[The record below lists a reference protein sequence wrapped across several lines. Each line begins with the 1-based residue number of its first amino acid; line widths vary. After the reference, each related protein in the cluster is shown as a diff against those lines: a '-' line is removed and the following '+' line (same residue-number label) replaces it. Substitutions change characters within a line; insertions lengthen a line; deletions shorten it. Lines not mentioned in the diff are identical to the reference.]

1 MSWRTL
7 RAVDGRSS
15 ARIIVAE
22 DDAAMRALVVE
33 ALRKDG
39 YDVCAVADGASL
51 LDRLGGPLSRPF
63 DLIITDIRMPACDG
77 LSVVASLRAK
87 ECAIPVILMT
97 AFGDAAARDSARR
110 LDAVLLDKPFELDD
124 LRTAVLNIRAHAIKE
139 ERS

>member
-1 MSWRTL
+1 
-7 RAVDGRSS
+7 
-15 ARIIVAE
+15 
-22 DDAAMRALVVE
+22 MRALVVE

-51 LDRLGGPLSRPF
+51 IDRLAGSLSGPF

-87 ECAIPVILMT
+87 QCAIPVILMT
-97 AFGDAAARDSARR
+97 AFGESAQR

-124 LRTAVLNIRAHAIKE
+124 LRTAVLNVRAHPIKE